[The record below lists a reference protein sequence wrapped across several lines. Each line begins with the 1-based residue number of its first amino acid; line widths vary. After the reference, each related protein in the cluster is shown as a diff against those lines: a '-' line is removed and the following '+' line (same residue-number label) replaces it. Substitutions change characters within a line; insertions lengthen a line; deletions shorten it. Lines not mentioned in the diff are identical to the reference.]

1 MKKSQPE
8 PTRAKN
14 FEDKFDRGEEVL
26 NDFDLPKARVI
37 KPRSASSGTKAKF
50 AYPPKSNARSA
61 VVREKSA
68 DYRKDRKASRP

>member
-14 FEDKFDRGEEVL
+14 LEEKFDRGEEVL
-26 NDFDLPKARVI
+26 DYFDLPKVQVI
-37 KPRSASSGTKAKF
+37 KPRSTSSGTKAKF

-68 DYRKDRKASRP
+68 DYRKDKKASRP